1 MTVELIFVW
10 EGGSADIK
18 CRKIA
23 LNLQVGGKMLV
34 SCRAAKQTRPSLLS
48 FLLGPIVHMG
58 LSPLA
63 CERCLSEQGLCGSS
77 KAVQI
82 NAECYKLVTEPVSQR
97 VAQLG
102 TATLEQGFPIVLR
115 GPPPSGQIAV

>member
-1 MTVELIFVW
+1 MGAWKERRETRRKGSRTGGDGYVWSCKMTVELIFVW

-63 CERCLSEQGLCGSS
+63 C
-77 KAVQI
+77 
-82 NAECYKLVTEPVSQR
+82 
-97 VAQLG
+97 
-102 TATLEQGFPIVLR
+102 
-115 GPPPSGQIAV
+115 